1 MSEKIGQN
9 PFILTREEASAV
21 MGLDM
26 GVNITPHMQKV
37 IDAVEKKAKEVGMN
51 GFQVI
56 STAALTEGVLVGM
69 SFDENFFKTPEQ
81 IELRLPEVLPNE
93 LKGKKVGKLLFPL
106 NYSKKH
112 QRKMSEAR
120 LPQETEVAGE

>member
-1 MSEKIGQN
+1 MPEKISQT
-9 PFILTREEASAV
+9 PFNLTREEASAV

-56 STAALTEGVLVGM
+56 STAALTDGVLVGL
-69 SFDENFFKTPEQ
+69 SFDENFFKTAEE
-81 IELRLPEVLPNE
+81 IELRLPEALPNE
-93 LKGKKVGKLLFPL
+93 LKGKRVGKLSSLL
-106 NYSKKH
+106 NYSRRH
-112 QRKMSEAR
+112 QSKMDKAK
-120 LPQETEVAGE
+120 LPQKTD